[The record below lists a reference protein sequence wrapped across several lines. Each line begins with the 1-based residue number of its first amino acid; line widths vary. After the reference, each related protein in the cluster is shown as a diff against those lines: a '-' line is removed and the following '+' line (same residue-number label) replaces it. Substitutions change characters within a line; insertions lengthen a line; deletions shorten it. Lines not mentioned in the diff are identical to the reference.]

1 MKYNTLYEYQNEIK
15 RVESIINNAKS
26 YKLKND
32 MTKYLKRL
40 KKERNELDT
49 QIAMKRFEYIYI
61 DELEVVE

>member
-15 RVESIINNAKS
+15 RVESIINNTKS

-61 DELEVVE
+61 DEMEVVE